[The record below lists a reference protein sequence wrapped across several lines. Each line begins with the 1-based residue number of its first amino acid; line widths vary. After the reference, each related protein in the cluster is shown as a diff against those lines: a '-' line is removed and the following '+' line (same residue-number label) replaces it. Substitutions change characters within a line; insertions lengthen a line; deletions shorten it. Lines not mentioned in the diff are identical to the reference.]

1 MQPRWFG
8 RRNIWR
14 KSPQRILLSLPPITI
29 CTLSSYHLPT
39 TPRFSQNCNALCPAT
54 PTAYLKFRLSRLD
67 PSRQARP
74 PPNFNV
80 VTVFPFVIQQP
91 RRKKNIPQV
100 QCWWSIRGLRKDT
113 QLATSVLS
121 NIEIRGQADGVLLMY
136 EIRAVTLG
144 IEVGVWGS
152 TVGRGECNRPNCK
165 CIFLFNHSR
174 VKYSVNSTNFEV

>member
-1 MQPRWFG
+1 MPYGCRPWDLIAKEKVKSEYSLHIILYLFCMLLIPFPFLRSMQPRWFG

-54 PTAYLKFRLSRLD
+54 PTEYLKFRLSRLD

-91 RRKKNIPQV
+91 RRKKTSLKFNVDGQYEDYAKIHSSRQAYSPTLKFGGRRTEC
-100 QCWWSIRGLRKDT
+100 CWCTRFVPW
-113 QLATSVLS
+113 
-121 NIEIRGQADGVLLMY
+121 
-136 EIRAVTLG
+136 
-144 IEVGVWGS
+144 
-152 TVGRGECNRPNCK
+152 
-165 CIFLFNHSR
+165 HS
-174 VKYSVNSTNFEV
+174 E